1 MRVLVIGASLNE
13 SRYSNMAIKML
24 QQFEHDVFAYGL
36 KEGVIGDVT
45 IKTNTET
52 FERFDTVTL
61 YLNKTRQKGYYDYII
76 GLNPNRV
83 IFNPGTANLEF
94 YKLLDAANI
103 FHEEACTLVLLQT
116 DQFEESVL
124 D

>member
-24 QQFEHDVFAYGL
+24 QQFDHDVFAYGM
-36 KEGVIGDVT
+36 KGGEINGVSIDIKAENYQNLNT
-45 IKTNTET
+45 I
-52 FERFDTVTL
+52 TL
-61 YLNKTRQKGYYDYII
+61 YLNKTRQKAYYNYII

-83 IFNPGTANLEF
+83 IFNPGTENPEF
-94 YKLLDAANI
+94 YALLDKAII
-103 FHEEACTLVLLQT
+103 FYEEACTLVLLQT
-116 DQFEESVL
+116 DQFEAPVL